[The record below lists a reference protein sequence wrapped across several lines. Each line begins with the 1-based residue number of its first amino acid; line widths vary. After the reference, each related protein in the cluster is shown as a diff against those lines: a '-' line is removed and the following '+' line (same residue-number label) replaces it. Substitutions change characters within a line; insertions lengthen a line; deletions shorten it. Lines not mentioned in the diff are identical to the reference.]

1 MNWVLKNLYVAT
13 NKSTYIIYMV
23 TAVPTEVTEC
33 FYLQEKVTK
42 DNKCYIF
49 IFFPFYSYP

>member
-1 MNWVLKNLYVAT
+1 
-13 NKSTYIIYMV
+13 MV

-42 DNKCYIF
+42 DNNVTFSYSFLF
-49 IFFPFYSYP
+49 IPTHRVIGPQYL